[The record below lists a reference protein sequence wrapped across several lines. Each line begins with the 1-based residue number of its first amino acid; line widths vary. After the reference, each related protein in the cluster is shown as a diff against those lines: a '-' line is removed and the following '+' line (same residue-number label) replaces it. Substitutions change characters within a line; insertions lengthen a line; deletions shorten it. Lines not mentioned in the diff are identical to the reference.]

1 MPQDPVL
8 GTFLFFLS
16 RLELLI
22 YALTTL
28 LFPSPTLALWTV
40 DSFIQQLSLIL
51 KLNMS

>member
-22 YALTTL
+22 YALTT